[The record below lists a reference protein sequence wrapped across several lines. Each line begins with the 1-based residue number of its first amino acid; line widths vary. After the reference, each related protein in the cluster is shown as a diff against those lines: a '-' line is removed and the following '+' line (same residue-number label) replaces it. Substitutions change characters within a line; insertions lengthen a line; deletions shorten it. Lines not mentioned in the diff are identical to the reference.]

1 MSAQFQPT
9 AQFQPR
15 EKTRVRAANAMAAEL
30 VSQGVTHIF
39 GHPGGASLPLYDA
52 LLPAPITHLLMR
64 HEQCAAHAAQG
75 YARATGRPGVCLATS
90 GPGATNLITGLA
102 DAMLDSTPV
111 VALTAQVATPLL
123 GRDGFQEADILGMT
137 APVTKHNWLVLDPQE
152 LPGTVREAFRFA
164 SSGRPGPVLV
174 DVPRDVLQAE
184 IEWEPGTV
192 AASIPP
198 RRADPV
204 DLRRAAFAIS
214 NAKRPILY
222 VGGGVISSGAS
233 AEVRRLA
240 KKTRIPVTTTL
251 MGKGAYPETDALSV
265 GMLGMHG
272 TAYANWAM
280 NGSDLIIA
288 VGARFDDRITGKLA
302 TFAPHAKVVHL
313 DIDEVEIGKNRK
325 ADYPLHGDARAVL
338 QQLLPL
344 VGAPDTTE
352 WWKEIEA
359 WKEKAPLWYRQ
370 EGDVILPQFAIE
382 RLWRLTRDLRP
393 ILTTDVG
400 QHQMWA
406 AQFWKCDEPG
416 MFITSGGLGTMGF
429 GLPAALGAQCGRPD
443 RLVVNL
449 NGDGSFQQTMQTLAT
464 AVEARLPLKV
474 VVIDNQG
481 LGMVRQ
487 WQDLFYDRRF
497 FSVALKNPDFAK
509 LAEAFGAVGFT
520 ARRPDELDAAYEK
533 ALAVTGGPA
542 LVHVVTDPAENC
554 FPMWPA
560 GQSIDTMVVEDPKHA
575 AKFGKKKS

>member
-1 MSAQFQPT
+1 
-9 AQFQPR
+9 
-15 EKTRVRAANAMAAEL
+15 
-30 VSQGVTHIF
+30 
-39 GHPGGASLPLYDA
+39 
-52 LLPAPITHLLMR
+52 
-64 HEQCAAHAAQG
+64 
-75 YARATGRPGVCLATS
+75 
-90 GPGATNLITGLA
+90 
-102 DAMLDSTPV
+102 
-111 VALTAQVATPLL
+111 VAITAQVATPLL

-137 APVTKHNWLVLDPQE
+137 APVTKHNWLVLEPQE
-152 LPGTVREAFRFA
+152 LPGTIREAFRLA

-184 IEWEPGTV
+184 IAWEEGSVTAPL
-192 AASIPP
+192 PP

-204 DLRRAAFAIS
+204 GLRRAAFAIS

-233 AEVRRLA
+233 AELRRLA

-302 TFAPHAKVVHL
+302 TFAPHAKVVHI

-344 VGAPDTTE
+344 VGAPDTAD

-359 WKEKAPLWYRQ
+359 WKAKAPLGYRE
-370 EGDVILPQFAIE
+370 EGDVILPQFAID

-393 ILTTDVG
+393 IVTTDVG

-416 MFITSGGLGTMGF
+416 MFITSGGLGTMGY

-443 RLVVNL
+443 RLVINL

-464 AVEARLPLKV
+464 AVEARLPLKIIV
-474 VVIDNQG
+474 LDNQG

-520 ARRPDELDAAYEK
+520 VRRPDELDAVYEK

-542 LVHVVTDPAENC
+542 LVHVVTEPTENC

-560 GQSIDTMVVEDPKHA
+560 GQSIDTMVVEDPKYA
-575 AKFGKKKS
+575 AKSTKKS

>member
-1 MSAQFQPT
+1 VSAQFQPA

-30 VSQGVTHIF
+30 VAQGVTHIF

-90 GPGATNLITGLA
+90 GPGATNLITGLT

-123 GRDGFQEADILGMT
+123 GRDGFQEADIIGMT

-152 LPGTVREAFRFA
+152 LPGAVREAFRLA

-184 IEWEPGTV
+184 IEWEAGT
-192 AASIPP
+192 PP
-198 RRADPV
+198 TSLPLRRADPV
-204 DLRRAAFAIS
+204 ALRRAAFAIS
-214 NAKRPILY
+214 NARRPILY
-222 VGGGVISSGAS
+222 VGGGVVSSGAS

-280 NGSDLIIA
+280 NGSDLIVA

-302 TFAPHAKVVHL
+302 TFAPHAKVVHI

-344 VGAPDTTE
+344 VGAPDTAA

-359 WKEKAPLWYRQ
+359 WKAKAPLSYRQ
-370 EGDVILPQFAIE
+370 EGDVILPQFAID
-382 RLWRLTRDLRP
+382 RLWRLTRGLDP

-416 MFITSGGLGTMGF
+416 RFITSGGLGTMGF

-509 LAEAFGAVGFT
+509 LAGAFGAAGFT
-520 ARRPDELDAAYEK
+520 ARRPDELDAVYEK

-560 GQSIDTMVVEDPKHA
+560 GQSIDTMVVEDPRHA
-575 AKFGKKKS
+575 AKSTKKKS

>member
-1 MSAQFQPT
+1 VSAQFLPNER
-9 AQFQPR
+9 A
-15 EKTRVRAANAMAAEL
+15 RVRAANALAAEL
-30 VSQGVTHIF
+30 VAQGVTHIF
-39 GHPGGASLPLYDA
+39 GHPGGAALPLYDA
-52 LLPAPITHLLMR
+52 LLSAPITHLLMR
-64 HEQCAAHAAQG
+64 HEQGAAHAAQG

-90 GPGATNLITGLA
+90 GPGATNLITGLT

-123 GRDGFQEADILGMT
+123 GRDGFQEADIIGMT
-137 APVTKHNWLVLDPQE
+137 APVTKHNWLVLEPQA
-152 LPGTVREAFRFA
+152 LPGVVRQAFRLA
-164 SSGRPGPVLV
+164 TSGRPGPVLV

-184 IEWEPGTV
+184 IDWEEGSPAT
-192 AASIPP
+192 SSLP
-198 RRADPV
+198 RKADSV
-204 DLRRAAFAIS
+204 GLRRAAFAIS
-214 NAKRPILY
+214 NSRRPILY

-251 MGKGAYPETDALSV
+251 MGKGAYPELDPLSV

-302 TFAPHAKVVHL
+302 TFAPHAKVVHI
-313 DIDEVEIGKNRK
+313 DIDEVEIGKNRR

-344 VGAPDTTE
+344 VGAPDTAA

-359 WKEKAPLWYRQ
+359 WKAKAPLQYRQ
-370 EGDVILPQFAIE
+370 EGDVILPQFAID
-382 RLWRLTRDLRP
+382 RLWRMTRGRKP
-393 ILTTDVG
+393 IVTTDVG

-416 MFITSGGLGTMGF
+416 TFITSGGLGTMGF
-429 GLPAALGAQCGRPD
+429 GLPAAVGAQCGRPE
-443 RLVVNL
+443 RLVINL
-449 NGDGSFQQTMQTLAT
+449 NGDGSFQQTMQALAT
-464 AVEARLPLKV
+464 AVEHHLPLKIV
-474 VVIDNQG
+474 VLDNQG

-497 FSVALKNPDFAK
+497 SSVALRNPDFAK
-509 LAEAFGAVGFT
+509 LAESFGAAGFT
-520 ARRPDELDAAYEK
+520 ARRPDELDAVYER
-533 ALAVTGGPA
+533 ALAVNDRPA
-542 LVHVVTDPAENC
+542 LVHVLTEPTENC
-554 FPMWPA
+554 YPMWPA
-560 GQSIDTMVVEDPKHA
+560 GQSIDAMVVEDPKYA
-575 AKFGKKKS
+575 AKNEKKS

>member
-1 MSAQFQPT
+1 VSAQFQPT

-30 VSQGVTHIF
+30 VAQGVTHIF

-52 LLPAPITHLLMR
+52 LLQAPITHLLMR

-137 APVTKHNWLVLDPQE
+137 AAVTKHNWLVLEPQD
-152 LPGTVREAFRFA
+152 LTSTVREAFHLA

-184 IEWEPGTV
+184 IEWEAGTPT
-192 AASIPP
+192 ASIPP

-251 MGKGAYPETDALSV
+251 MGKGAYPESDELSV

-302 TFAPHAKVVHL
+302 TFAPHAKVVHI

-344 VGAPDTTE
+344 VGAPDTAE
-352 WWKEIEA
+352 WWKQIEA
-359 WKEKAPLWYRQ
+359 WKEKAPLGYRQ
-370 EGDVILPQFAIE
+370 EGDIILPQFAIE

-406 AQFWKCDEPG
+406 AQYWKCDEPG
-416 MFITSGGLGTMGF
+416 MFITSGGLGTMGY

-443 RLVVNL
+443 RLVINL

-464 AVEARLPLKV
+464 AVEAHLPLKV

-520 ARRPDELDAAYEK
+520 ARRPDELDAVYEK

-542 LVHVVTDPAENC
+542 LVHVVTDPTENC

-560 GQSIDTMVVEDPKHA
+560 GQSIDTMVLEDPKYA
-575 AKFGKKKS
+575 AKAAKKKS

>member
-1 MSAQFQPT
+1 MSAR
-9 AQFQPR
+9 FQPR
-15 EKTRVRAANAMAAEL
+15 ERTRVRAADALAAEL
-30 VSQGVTHIF
+30 VAQGVTHIF

-52 LLPAPITHLLMR
+52 LLSAPITHLLMR

-137 APVTKHNWLVLDPQE
+137 APVTKHNWLVLEPQE
-152 LPGTVREAFRFA
+152 LPGTVREAFRLA
-164 SSGRPGPVLV
+164 SAGRPGPVLV

-184 IEWEPGTV
+184 IDWEEGSFT
-192 AASIPP
+192 AALP
-198 RRADPV
+198 RRADAAC
-204 DLRRAAFAIS
+204 LRRAAFAIS

-222 VGGGVISSGAS
+222 VGGGAISSGAS
-233 AEVRRLA
+233 QEVRRLA
-240 KKTRIPVTTTL
+240 KKARIPVTTTL
-251 MGKGAYPETDALSV
+251 MGKGAYPETDALSL

-302 TFAPHAKVVHL
+302 TFAPHAKVVHI
-313 DIDEVEIGKNRK
+313 DIDEVEIGKIRK
-325 ADYPLHGDARAVL
+325 ADFPLHGDARVVL

-344 VGAPDTTE
+344 VGAPDTAD

-359 WKEKAPLWYRQ
+359 WKAEAPLRYRQ
-370 EGDVILPQFAIE
+370 EGDVILPQFAIDS
-382 RLWRLTRDLRP
+382 LWKLTRDLRP
-393 ILTTDVG
+393 IVTTDVG

-406 AQFWKCDEPG
+406 AQFWKSDEPG
-416 MFITSGGLGTMGF
+416 TFITSGGLGTMGF

-443 RLVVNL
+443 RLVINL

-464 AVEARLPLKV
+464 AVEARLPLKIIV
-474 VVIDNQG
+474 LDNQG

-497 FSVALKNPDFAK
+497 FSVALRNPDFAK
-509 LAEAFGAVGFT
+509 LAEAFGAAGFT
-520 ARRPDELDAAYEK
+520 ARRPDELEGVYRQ
-533 ALAVTGGPA
+533 ALAVTDRPA
-542 LVHVVTDPAENC
+542 LVHVHTEPTENC

-560 GQSIDTMVVEDPKHA
+560 GQSIDTMVVEDPKY
-575 AKFGKKKS
+575 GKKS

>member
-1 MSAQFQPT
+1 MSAQFL
-9 AQFQPR
+9 PR
-15 EKTRVRAANAMAAEL
+15 EKTRVRAADAMAKEL
-30 VSQGVTHIF
+30 VAQGVTHIF

-52 LLPAPITHLLMR
+52 LLSTPITHLLMR

-90 GPGATNLITGLA
+90 GPGATNLITGLT
-102 DAMLDSTPV
+102 DAMLDSTPI

-137 APVTKHNWLVLDPQE
+137 AAVTKHNWLVLEARE
-152 LPGTVREAFRFA
+152 LPGTVREAFRLA

-174 DVPRDVLQAE
+174 DVPRDVLQTE
-184 IEWEPGTV
+184 IEWEAGTPI
-192 AASIPP
+192 ASLPP

-204 DLRRAAFAIS
+204 GLRRAAFAIS
-214 NAKRPILY
+214 NSKRPILY
-222 VGGGVISSGAS
+222 VGGGVVSSGAS

-251 MGKGAYPETDALSV
+251 MGKGAYPDLDALSL

-302 TFAPHAKVVHL
+302 TFAPHAKVVHI

-325 ADYPLHGDARAVL
+325 ADYPLHGDARGVL

-344 VGAPDTTE
+344 VGAPDTAD

-359 WKEKAPLWYRQ
+359 WKAKAPLGYRQ
-370 EGDVILPQFAIE
+370 EGDVILPQFAID
-382 RLWRLTRDLRP
+382 RLWRATREMRP

-416 MFITSGGLGTMGF
+416 TFITSGGLGTMGF

-443 RLVVNL
+443 RLVINL

-464 AVEARLPLKV
+464 AVEAHLPLKV
-474 VVIDNQG
+474 IVLDNQG

-509 LAEAFGAVGFT
+509 LAEAFGAAGFT
-520 ARRPDELDAAYEK
+520 VRRPDELDAVYEK
-533 ALAVTGGPA
+533 ALAVTDRPA
-542 LVHVVTDPAENC
+542 LVHVFTDPAENC

-560 GQSIDTMVVEDPKHA
+560 GQSIDTMVVEDPKYA
-575 AKFGKKKS
+575 ARDAKKKS

>member
-1 MSAQFQPT
+1 MSAR
-9 AQFQPR
+9 FQPR
-15 EKTRVRAANAMAAEL
+15 ERTRVRAANALAAEL
-30 VSQGVTHIF
+30 VAQGVTHIF

-52 LLPAPITHLLMR
+52 LLSAPITHLLMR

-75 YARATGRPGVCLATS
+75 YARATGQPGVCLATS

-111 VALTAQVATPLL
+111 VAITAQVATPLL

-137 APVTKHNWLVLDPQE
+137 APVTKHNWLVLEPQE
-152 LPGTVREAFRFA
+152 LPGTLREAFRLA
-164 SSGRPGPVLV
+164 SAGRPGPVLV

-184 IEWEPGTV
+184 IEWEEGLG
-192 AASIPP
+192 AAGLP
-198 RRADPV
+198 RRADATG
-204 DLRRAAFAIS
+204 LRRAAFAIS

-233 AEVRRLA
+233 QEVRRLA
-240 KKTRIPVTTTL
+240 KKARIPVTTTL

-302 TFAPHAKVVHL
+302 TFAPHAKVVHI
-313 DIDEVEIGKNRK
+313 DIDDVEIGKIRK
-325 ADYPLHGDARAVL
+325 ADFPLHGDARVVL

-344 VGAPDTTE
+344 VGAPDTAD

-359 WKEKAPLWYRQ
+359 WKAEAPLRYRQ

-382 RLWRLTRDLRP
+382 SLWRMTKDLRP
-393 ILTTDVG
+393 IVTTDVG

-416 MFITSGGLGTMGF
+416 TFITSGGLGTMGF

-443 RLVVNL
+443 RLVINL

-464 AVEARLPLKV
+464 AVEARLPLKIIV
-474 VVIDNQG
+474 LDNQG

-497 FSVALKNPDFAK
+497 FSVALRNPDFAK
-509 LAEAFGAVGFT
+509 LAEAFGAAGFT
-520 ARRPDELDAAYEK
+520 ARRPDELEGVYRQ
-533 ALAVTGGPA
+533 ALAVTDRPA
-542 LVHVVTDPAENC
+542 LVHVHTEPTENC

-560 GQSIDTMVVEDPKHA
+560 GQSIDTMVVEDPRYA
-575 AKFGKKKS
+575 KKS

>member
-1 MSAQFQPT
+1 MSAQFQPA

-30 VSQGVTHIF
+30 VAQGVTHIF

-90 GPGATNLITGLA
+90 GPGATNLITGLT

-123 GRDGFQEADILGMT
+123 GRDGFQEADIIGMT

-152 LPGTVREAFRFA
+152 LPGAVREAFRLA

-184 IEWEPGTV
+184 IEWEAGT
-192 AASIPP
+192 PP
-198 RRADPV
+198 TSLPLRRADPV
-204 DLRRAAFAIS
+204 ALRRAAFAIS
-214 NAKRPILY
+214 NARRPILY
-222 VGGGVISSGAS
+222 VGGGVVSSGAS

-280 NGSDLIIA
+280 NGSDLIVA

-302 TFAPHAKVVHL
+302 TFAPHAKVVHI

-344 VGAPDTTE
+344 VGAPDTAA

-359 WKEKAPLWYRQ
+359 WKAKAPLSYRQ
-370 EGDVILPQFAIE
+370 EGDVILPQFAID
-382 RLWRLTRDLRP
+382 RLWRLTRGLDP

-406 AQFWKCDEPG
+406 AQFWKCDEPSR
-416 MFITSGGLGTMGF
+416 FITSGGLGTMGF

-509 LAEAFGAVGFT
+509 LAGAFGAAGFT
-520 ARRPDELDAAYEK
+520 ARRPDELDAVYEK

-560 GQSIDTMVVEDPKHA
+560 GQSIDTMVVEDPRHA
-575 AKFGKKKS
+575 AKSTKKKS

>member
-1 MSAQFQPT
+1 MSAR
-9 AQFQPR
+9 FQPR
-15 EKTRVRAANAMAAEL
+15 ERTRVRAADALAAEL
-30 VSQGVTHIF
+30 VAQGVTHIF

-52 LLPAPITHLLMR
+52 LLSSPITHLLMR

-75 YARATGRPGVCLATS
+75 YARVTGRPGVCLATS

-111 VALTAQVATPLL
+111 VAITAQVATLLL

-137 APVTKHNWLVLDPQE
+137 APVTKHNWLVLEPQE
-152 LPGTVREAFRFA
+152 LPGTVREAFRLA
-164 SSGRPGPVLV
+164 ASGRPGPVLV

-184 IEWEPGTV
+184 IDWEEGTPT
-192 AASIPP
+192 ASLP
-198 RRADPV
+198 RRADAV
-204 DLRRAAFAIS
+204 QLRRAAFAIS

-233 AEVRRLA
+233 HEVRRLA
-240 KKTRIPVTTTL
+240 RKTRIPVTTTL

-302 TFAPHAKVVHL
+302 TFAPHAKVVHI
-313 DIDEVEIGKNRK
+313 DIDEVEIGKIRK
-325 ADYPLHGDARAVL
+325 ADFPLHGDARAVL
-338 QQLLPL
+338 LQLLPL
-344 VGAPDTTE
+344 VGAPDTAD
-352 WWKEIEA
+352 WWRQIEA
-359 WKEKAPLWYRQ
+359 WKAEAPLRYRQ

-382 RLWRLTRDLRP
+382 SLWRLTKDLRP
-393 ILTTDVG
+393 IVTTDVG

-406 AQFWKCDEPG
+406 AQFWKSDEPG
-416 MFITSGGLGTMGF
+416 TFITSGGLGTMGF

-443 RLVVNL
+443 RLVINL

-464 AVEARLPLKV
+464 AVEARLPLKIIV
-474 VVIDNQG
+474 LDNQG

-497 FSVALKNPDFAK
+497 FSVALRNPDFAK
-509 LAEAFGAVGFT
+509 LAEAFGAAGFT
-520 ARRPDELDAAYEK
+520 ARRPDELDDVYRQ
-533 ALAVTGGPA
+533 ALAVNDRPA
-542 LVHVVTDPAENC
+542 LVHVHTEPTENC

-560 GQSIDTMVVEDPKHA
+560 GQSIDTMVVEDPKYA
-575 AKFGKKKS
+575 ATTGKKGER

>member
-1 MSAQFQPT
+1 
-9 AQFQPR
+9 
-15 EKTRVRAANAMAAEL
+15 
-30 VSQGVTHIF
+30 
-39 GHPGGASLPLYDA
+39 
-52 LLPAPITHLLMR
+52 
-64 HEQCAAHAAQG
+64 
-75 YARATGRPGVCLATS
+75 
-90 GPGATNLITGLA
+90 
-102 DAMLDSTPV
+102 
-111 VALTAQVATPLL
+111 
-123 GRDGFQEADILGMT
+123 
-137 APVTKHNWLVLDPQE
+137 
-152 LPGTVREAFRFA
+152 
-164 SSGRPGPVLV
+164 
-174 DVPRDVLQAE
+174 
-184 IEWEPGTV
+184 
-192 AASIPP
+192 
-198 RRADPV
+198 
-204 DLRRAAFAIS
+204 
-214 NAKRPILY
+214 
-222 VGGGVISSGAS
+222 
-233 AEVRRLA
+233 
-240 KKTRIPVTTTL
+240 

-302 TFAPHAKVVHL
+302 TFAPHAKVVHI

-344 VGAPDTTE
+344 VGAPDTTD

-359 WKEKAPLWYRQ
+359 WKAKAPLGYRE

-393 ILTTDVG
+393 IVTTDVG

-416 MFITSGGLGTMGF
+416 TFITSGGLGTMGY

-443 RLVVNL
+443 RLVINL

-474 VVIDNQG
+474 IVLDNQG

-520 ARRPDELDAAYEK
+520 ARRPDELDAVYEK

-560 GQSIDTMVVEDPKHA
+560 GQSIDTMVVEDPKYA
-575 AKFGKKKS
+575 AKSTKKKS

>member
-1 MSAQFQPT
+1 
-9 AQFQPR
+9 
-15 EKTRVRAANAMAAEL
+15 
-30 VSQGVTHIF
+30 
-39 GHPGGASLPLYDA
+39 
-52 LLPAPITHLLMR
+52 MR

-152 LPGTVREAFRFA
+152 LPGDRARGLPPRVLGPAGPRPRGRAARRSA
-164 SSGRPGPVLV
+164 GRRSSGRTGIV
-174 DVPRDVLQAE
+174 
-184 IEWEPGTV
+184 T
-192 AASIPP
+192 ASIPP

-302 TFAPHAKVVHL
+302 TFAPHAKVVHV

-325 ADYPLHGDARAVL
+325 ADLPAPRRRARRAARSSCPSWA
-338 QQLLPL
+338 LPTRRT
-344 VGAPDTTE
+344 GGE
-352 WWKEIEA
+352 QIEA
-359 WKEKAPLWYRQ
+359 WKAKAPLRYRQ

-382 RLWRLTRDLRP
+382 SLWRLTRDLRP
-393 ILTTDVG
+393 IVTTDVG

-406 AQFWKCDEPG
+406 AQFWKSDEPG
-416 MFITSGGLGTMGF
+416 TFITSGGLGTMGF

-443 RLVVNL
+443 RLVINL

-474 VVIDNQG
+474 DRPRQPGPRHGAAVAGSLLRPPLLLGGAPEPRLREAGRSVRRRG
-481 LGMVRQ
+481 LHGAAAGRAG
-487 WQDLFYDRRF
+487 RRLP
-497 FSVALKNPDFAK
+497 S
-509 LAEAFGAVGFT
+509 
-520 ARRPDELDAAYEK
+520 RRSP
-533 ALAVTGGPA
+533 
-542 LVHVVTDPAENC
+542 
-554 FPMWPA
+554 
-560 GQSIDTMVVEDPKHA
+560 
-575 AKFGKKKS
+575 